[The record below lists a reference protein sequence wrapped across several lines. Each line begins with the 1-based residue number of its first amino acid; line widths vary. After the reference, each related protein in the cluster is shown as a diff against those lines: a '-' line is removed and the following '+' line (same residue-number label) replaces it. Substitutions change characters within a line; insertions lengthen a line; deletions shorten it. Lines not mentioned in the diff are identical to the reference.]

1 MAGGTHY
8 TQIGKKTDFFS
19 ILHVNYPKDSVCT
32 CSNDTKILSAPD
44 TSGVYIFLLPTEGEW
59 TLFLNGISTD
69 IKVNVS
75 IRGSVTFCDLRG
87 I

>member
-19 ILHVNYPKDSVCT
+19 ILHVNYPEGSICT
-32 CSNDTKILSAPD
+32 CSNSTQTLSAPD

-59 TLFLNGISTD
+59 TLFLNGISTN
-69 IKVNVS
+69 IKADVS